1 MKTNKKRLGFFGI
14 IVRNFIVFAIAVL
27 AVLLFACFLGI
38 LVIFF
43 DLSNNYN
50 VPIDNNKKYF
60 VEGDYDTFPIER
72 ILGEKG
78 YFVVYDEYY
87 DVIYKS
93 KSAKDFNLSK
103 DQVILIP
110 DAEDEVEISRTE
122 YIGKDNKKYI
132 SVLYSNE
139 TVDNDNNLITSSSKI
154 IADSNFNIMF
164 SDNPNIKNHYT
175 ESEFNLLIGQ
185 YQDKLSISKLSY
197 TGNDGNDYC
206 VVLCKEVNDDFKSSR
221 QIIRYIVYGYII
233 FFIFAVLFFV
243 RSLYKKVKEPL
254 ILLNDAIDGLA
265 ENKTDQL
272 IKYTGPREFEEICH
286 SFNDMAIKLN
296 ETDKK
301 RVAAEE
307 QKQKMLADISHDLK
321 TPITVIK
328 GYAKAITDKKV
339 NEKELSEYLN
349 TIYKKSNSLA
359 ELINTFSEYSKLER
373 PDFKIKPTKTNICE
387 FARNYFIDKYNE
399 LEFLGFE
406 LDIQISDESIY
417 CMVDV
422 FEMKRVFENII
433 SNTVKYNEKGKLIA
447 FTLKKTEGN
456 CIIHIGDNG
465 VGIPDDLK
473 KSIFNPFSMGDSSRS
488 EGKSSGL
495 GMAIVEKI
503 IIVHKG
509 TIKLLENP
517 VHGLNVVYEITL
529 PLIEEE

>member
-27 AVLLFACFLGI
+27 AVLLLACVLGI

-43 DLSNNYN
+43 DFSNNYN
-50 VPIDNNKKYF
+50 IPIDNNKQYF
-60 VEGDYDTFPIER
+60 LEENYHDFPAER

-78 YFVVYDEYY
+78 YFAVYDENYNI
-87 DVIYKS
+87 IYRS
-93 KSAKDFNLSK
+93 KGGEKFNLSK
-103 DQVILIP
+103 DQLVLIP
-110 DAEDEVEISRTE
+110 DAEDEIYISKTE

-132 SVLYSNE
+132 SVSYKLQSIDDNE
-139 TVDNDNNLITSSSKI
+139 DTIAAKI
-154 IADSNFNIMF
+154 IADSDYNIMF
-164 SDNPNIKNHYT
+164 SDIPNVKGDYT
-175 ESEFNLLIGQ
+175 ELDFTLLMGQ
-185 YQDKLSISKLSY
+185 YQDEYISKLTY
-197 TGNDGNDYC
+197 TGNDNKNYNA
-206 VVLCKEVNDDFKSSR
+206 VFCKDVNEDFKSSR
-221 QIIRYIVYGYII
+221 KIIRYIIRGYIV
-233 FFIFAVLFFV
+233 FFIFAVLMFV
-243 RSLYKKVKEPL
+243 KSLYKKVKEPL
-254 ILLNDAIDGLA
+254 KLLNDALDDFA
-265 ENKTDQL
+265 ENKTDKL
-272 IKYTGPREFEEICH
+272 IKYKGPREFEEICH

-339 NEKELSEYLN
+339 DDKELDEYLN

-359 ELINTFSEYSKLER
+359 ELITTFSEYSKLER
-373 PDFKIKPTKTNICE
+373 PDFRIKPTKTNICE

-399 LEFLGFE
+399 LEFLGFD

-417 CMVDV
+417 CMLDK
-422 FEMKRVFENII
+422 FEMERVFENII
-433 SNTVKYNEKGKLIA
+433 SNTVKYNEKGKLIG
-447 FTLKKTEGN
+447 FDLKKTGGN
-456 CIIHIGDNG
+456 CVIHIGDNG

-503 IIVHKG
+503 VVAHNG
-509 TIKLLENP
+509 TIKLLDENL
-517 VHGLNVVYEITL
+517 HGLSVVYEITL
-529 PLIEEE
+529 PLIEKE